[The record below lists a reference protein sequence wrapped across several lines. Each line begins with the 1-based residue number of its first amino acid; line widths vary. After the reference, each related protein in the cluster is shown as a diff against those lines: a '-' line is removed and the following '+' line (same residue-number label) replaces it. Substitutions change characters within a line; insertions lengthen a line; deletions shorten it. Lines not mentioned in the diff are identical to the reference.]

1 LKRKLLLAILAIVAA
16 TFMPLAASSQFLHV
30 LHHHRDR
37 EAPEKP
43 VEIHKYEIFAGY
55 GYTSM
60 NQVNQSRYGLQG
72 ANVSVTRDWG
82 RFFGLTADGAYYK
95 FPLSHPAISN
105 SPQYAPSMD
114 AVLLGP
120 VVHAH
125 LFKKY
130 DGYLHVLMGV
140 EHIGITGSPSAYAYP
155 NISFAGGIGG
165 GMDYRLNKHFFL
177 RASGDDIISSFVAPV
192 YLANPPPPYP
202 PPPPGSC
209 TTTSGCSPHE
219 HRSSRASFGV
229 VYKF

>member
-1 LKRKLLLAILAIVAA
+1 VILAIVPA

-30 LHHHRDR
+30 LRHHRDR

-60 NQVNQSRYGLQG
+60 NQVNQERYGLQG

-82 RFFGLTADGAYYK
+82 RFFGLTADGGYYK
-95 FPLSHPAISN
+95 YPLSHPAIRN
-105 SPQYAPSMD
+105 STLAPSLD

-120 VVHAH
+120 VMHAH
-125 LFKKY
+125 LFKNY
-130 DGYLHVLMGV
+130 DGYFHVLLGA
-140 EHIGITGSPSAYAYP
+140 EHIGGVNAYP

-165 GMDYRLNKHFFL
+165 GMDYRLTKRFFL

-192 YLANPPPPYP
+192 YLANPPPPNP
-202 PPPPGSC
+202 PPPPGTC

>member
-1 LKRKLLLAILAIVAA
+1 MKRKLLLAILAIVAA

-30 LHHHRDR
+30 LHRHRDR
-37 EAPEKP
+37 EASAEKP

-72 ANVSVTRDWG
+72 VNVSVTRDWG
-82 RFFGLTADGAYYK
+82 RFFGLTADGAFYK
-95 FPLSHPAISN
+95 YPLSHPAISN
-105 SPQYAPSMD
+105 STLAPSLD

-130 DGYLHVLMGV
+130 DGFAHVLLGA
-140 EHIGITGSPSAYAYP
+140 EHIGGVNAYP
-155 NISFAGGIGG
+155 NISFAGGLGG
-165 GMDYRLNKHFFL
+165 GMDYKITSHLYI
-177 RASGDDIISSFVAPV
+177 RASGDDIISSFVAPI
-192 YLANPPPPYP
+192 YPANPPPP
-202 PPPPGSC
+202 PGTC

>member
-1 LKRKLLLAILAIVAA
+1 MKRKLLLAILAIVVA
-16 TFMPLAASSQFLHV
+16 TFMPLEASSQFLHV
-30 LHHHRDR
+30 LHRHRER

-43 VEIHKYEIFAGY
+43 VEIHKYEVFAGY

-72 ANVSVTRDWG
+72 VNVSVTRDWG
-82 RFFGLTADGAYYK
+82 RFFGLTADGAFYK
-95 FPLSHPAISN
+95 YPLSHPAISN
-105 SPQYAPSMD
+105 STLTPSLD

-125 LFKKY
+125 LFTHY
-130 DGYLHVLMGV
+130 DGFVHVLLGA
-140 EHIGITGSPSAYAYP
+140 EHIGGVNAYP
-155 NISFAGGIGG
+155 NISFAGGFGG
-165 GMDYRLNKHFFL
+165 GMDYRITSHFFL

-192 YLANPPPPYP
+192 YPANPPPP
-202 PPPPGSC
+202 PGTC